1 MPQISKQKKDKIAE
15 QILHHL
21 FSTSPSPQFTASIAE
36 SIARD
41 EEFIK
46 AMLQDLKIKNL
57 VSEIN
62 KNPSGIEYTR
72 RQRWLL
78 SPQAFDAYK
87 KQQSQSQQA
96 I

>member
-1 MPQISKQKKDKIAE
+1 MRISEVKREKISE
-15 QILHHL
+15 QILAVL
-21 FSTSPSPQFTASIAE
+21 YSSFPKMLFTAQIARE
-36 SIARD
+36 IARD